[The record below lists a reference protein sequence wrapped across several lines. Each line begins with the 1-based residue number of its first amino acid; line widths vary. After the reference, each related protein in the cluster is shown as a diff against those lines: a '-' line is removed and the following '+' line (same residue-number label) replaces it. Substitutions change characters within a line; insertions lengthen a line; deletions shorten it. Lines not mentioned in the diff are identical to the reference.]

1 VIFCDFSK
9 TLIKLPEKNNRDGRT
24 RSRFSV
30 TKATFVEVHHEFYRG
45 KPVQIFRKTALLSR
59 ARIEDRSD

>member
-1 VIFCDFSK
+1 M
-9 TLIKLPEKNNRDGRT
+9 LNR
-24 RSRFSV
+24 
-30 TKATFVEVHHEFYRG
+30 TFVEVHHEFYRG